1 MTTTVLRPNSTV
13 VSGGSLVGNASRHG
27 ATSDDS
33 DASYV
38 TLTTGQSFRL
48 GLTTKSL
55 AAGEIT
61 KSASVGVRLSQSGSV
76 IAKLIRPSPF
86 SVPISKI
93 FARSEASPATS
104 TTQPLSIG
112 YSQGD
117 IDALQVEVEGLTSNP
132 RILRTLELYVNLV
145 TVAKPVTAVDAVTP
159 DPYTASTSVPI
170 AWTNTLDADGGEQTH
185 YEWKVFTDAQYGAG
199 GFDPDT
205 STPTATSGEV
215 VSASTSATLAP
226 VVSGDT
232 YRAYVRVAQTVNGA
246 EHRSAWAFDQFD
258 LDVDT
263 SDVDTV
269 TAAANN
275 AAGKIAVTVARVDA
289 SEAWELIEVERSID
303 AGVTFAPVRYA
314 TLVDATGSA
323 DSFAV
328 DDYEVPGGQAVIY
341 RARATY
347 YSAGLPITGAWTES
361 SSTSWTTVNRA
372 EWLKDPQNPS
382 LNLTIESVGFDQQQR
397 SSRAGVFFP
406 LGSDEAIVVSD
417 VLTAPSGAL
426 TVRVTGRTEALA
438 LDAILE
444 NAGTLLLN
452 LLPQSLV
459 GPRRDGFQYI
469 GGLSTSESWETQYYI
484 GIGTEDAED
493 RLVTIQFVRSTVPAD
508 PTVGSL

>member
-13 VSGGSLVGNASRHG
+13 ALGGWVVGGDSRHE

-38 TLTTGQSFRL
+38 SLTSSERFRL

-61 KSASVGVRLSQSGSV
+61 KSASVGVRLRQSGSV

-86 SVPISKI
+86 SVLISET
-93 FARSEASPATS
+93 FASAASAATL

-117 IDALQVEVEGLTSNP
+117 IDALQVEVEWLTSTTQ
-132 RILRTLELYVNLV
+132 TLELYVNLV

-159 DPYTASTSVPI
+159 DPYTTSTSVPI

-232 YRAYVRVAQTVNGA
+232 YRAYVRVAQTVNGVN
-246 EHRSAWAFDQFD
+246 HWSAWAFDQFD

-289 SEAWELIEVERSID
+289 SEAWELVEVERSID

-417 VLTAPSGAL
+417 VLTAPSGTL
-426 TVRVTGRTEALA
+426 TVRVTGSTEALA

-452 LLPQSLV
+452 LLPRSLF

-493 RLVTIQFVRSTVPAD
+493 RLVTIQFVRSTTPAD
-508 PTVGSL
+508 PTAGSL